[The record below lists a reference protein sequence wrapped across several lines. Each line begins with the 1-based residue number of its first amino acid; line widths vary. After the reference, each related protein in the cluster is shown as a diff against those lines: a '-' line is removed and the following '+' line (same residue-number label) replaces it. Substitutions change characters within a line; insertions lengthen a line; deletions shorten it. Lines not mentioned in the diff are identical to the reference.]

1 MKLVV
6 GIFIVVLLSFGIYVL
21 GFSNSKKNSST
32 ASELQTSYG
41 FDKQQNRVYSLK
53 SISNVEIYLGESQI
67 NRDKFSL
74 NATLNFRVIEKKDS
88 KVFTL
93 FQLSNISIKS
103 SNKIINEELKKLY
116 SDIFVVVFSKNGEIL
131 DTYFK
136 YKKDDYKGIYQL
148 LSTLQTVLKN
158 STKYSYMENNYDGVI
173 AVAYSR
179 YKNKINRKRKK
190 YVTINEEFL
199 DYQIKN
205 SNIDVIIDEHWIQ
218 ALEAKEN
225 IVVYEDG
232 AKLMSS
238 KNISSIKEDMKLYDG
253 SIKIWQFD
261 GKIQSLIDEYS
272 NKTKLSYFKKIKQ
285 KQQKAYFQEKKV
297 DIEFLLSNIKS
308 YNDYKSLKE
317 LEDYITLYPDKVG
330 FLYDYIKNS
339 EDKLSAHLINVLENS
354 GTSQAQEL
362 LIKIASS
369 NEFKYISHLR
379 SIVALG
385 GVKEP
390 THESIEYLLHK
401 YEVRENKIDKEL
413 SDTAILSLGVLST
426 KVDNKQELNQY
437 IKDAY
442 HDSDSIS
449 QKRALLLSMQNGD
462 TDKFTDEIYESLED
476 SNNFI
481 KSAAVKVLSG
491 QNSDE
496 VREKLY
502 ELFNETQDRKVR
514 GSVIST
520 LKTIDTDENLMQKAR
535 ENLFKEQDNLIRK
548 DLIEYLLKYK
558 DSYPTNLETLQ
569 EFQPQ
574 ENDKDNKILL
584 RNAMNS
590 L

>member
-1 MKLVV
+1 LKLVV